1 MPVSHFKGYFLRHF
15 IFLLIPCSIG
25 HALGESDSTLKI
37 IYGGLLSPSH
47 HQAYILETGDNAL
60 LARVHLIRSAQS
72 TIDIQTFIWANDG
85 SGRFVISEL
94 ILAAQRGIK
103 VRILI
108 DDLSLRKTSDYVA
121 FLVSVHPN
129 IQIKQFNPL
138 AENIDAGMLE
148 VLGSYTFRLGQTNH
162 RMHNKTVIVD
172 GKYGI
177 TGGRNY
183 ADDYFDRGVHRSFK
197 DRDVLI
203 VGKVVASMSRS
214 FEAYWNFELSVNSRD
229 MKDVK
234 RMLAS
239 DDFEIPDDIKTYK
252 VPATFQSLQ
261 ECAENLVCMQER
273 IFIHGFS
280 INEVEFIADAPNKIL
295 EGEDTATT
303 TLSLVNLIKSAER
316 SIIFQTPY
324 LVIDRSGNKLFKGIR
339 KKNPD
344 LEFIVSTN
352 SLAAA
357 DHFYAYAFSYKNKK
371 KYVKSF
377 KWQIFELKPTPNDI
391 DQMVPGIPGHVR
403 ADDHYTCIH
412 AKTFLFDYQT
422 VWLGSFNLDPRSVS
436 LNTEAG
442 LIIRDAVLATS
453 LAETIKAE
461 AAPGNS
467 WTVGVR
473 RKIPILAELNGLM
486 ENVFSWIPF
495 LNIWPFTYSTSF
507 ELKPGASEVPFY
519 HDNFYENYEGV
530 GQFPGVN
537 ASQKALK
544 TRLTKAFFG
553 PAEPII

>member
-1 MPVSHFKGYFLRHF
+1 MRHF
-15 IFLLIPCSIG
+15 IFLFILCSNNP
-25 HALGESDSTLKI
+25 ALGESDSTLTT

-371 KYVKSF
+371 KYVKNF

-422 VWLGSFNLDPRSVS
+422 VWLGSFNLDPRSAS

-442 LIIRDAVLATS
+442 LIIRDAALATS
-453 LAETIKAE
+453 LAGTIKAE

-467 WTVGVR
+467 WTIGVR
-473 RKIPILAELNGLM
+473 RKIPILANLNGLM

-519 HDNFYENYEGV
+519 HDNFY
-530 GQFPGVN
+530 
-537 ASQKALK
+537 
-544 TRLTKAFFG
+544 
-553 PAEPII
+553 